1 MLGNYKEQISLTK
14 EQKEAVGLLSIG
26 SFLEYF
32 DLMLYVHM
40 AILMNELF
48 FPKTDPHTTN
58 LLAATAVCSTFV
70 LRPIGAL
77 IFGWI
82 GDNIGRKT
90 TVVITTFM
98 MAISCFIIAVLP
110 TYEQIGATAA
120 WLMTMCRIMQGVSSM
135 GEVVGAKLYL
145 TELIQKSPMQYFVVA
160 LIMVSVSLGGVCA
173 LAIASLFTS
182 YGFNWRM
189 AFLVGT
195 GIAMIGAIARTAL
208 RETPEFADAK
218 RRIKKTF
225 EEFTINTKSLVA
237 NPVIQEK
244 VSKKT
249 AISYFFMELGQ
260 PVWFYFIYIYCSNSM
275 KNSFNFDAGQVIHHN
290 FLVSMVDLLVVI
302 TLTFLAYKVHPLK
315 ILKTQSIIFFGLV
328 LVYPLLL
335 NNINTVQGIFIIQAL
350 TAVFAPSTFPAN
362 PIFYRAFPIFKR
374 FSYASFTF
382 AISRALM
389 SVVTSF
395 GIVYLIEYLGN
406 YGLLV
411 VMLPIITLYGIG
423 LLHFINLEKV
433 TGSYDSTV
441 T

>member
-1 MLGNYKEQISLTK
+1 
-14 EQKEAVGLLSIG
+14 
-26 SFLEYF
+26 
-32 DLMLYVHM
+32 
-40 AILMNELF
+40 
-48 FPKTDPHTTN
+48 
-58 LLAATAVCSTFV
+58 
-70 LRPIGAL
+70 
-77 IFGWI
+77 
-82 GDNIGRKT
+82 
-90 TVVITTFM
+90 
-98 MAISCFIIAVLP
+98 
-110 TYEQIGATAA
+110 
-120 WLMTMCRIMQGVSSM
+120 
-135 GEVVGAKLYL
+135 
-145 TELIQKSPMQYFVVA
+145 
-160 LIMVSVSLGGVCA
+160 MVSVSLGAVCA

-189 AFLVGT
+189 IFFFGT
-195 GIAMIGAIARTAL
+195 GIAMIGVVARTAL

-237 NPVIQEK
+237 NPVIQER

-315 ILKTQSIIFFGLV
+315 ILKTQSIIFFALV
-328 LVYPLLL
+328 LVYPFLL
-335 NNINTVQGIFIIQAL
+335 NNINTVGGIFMIQAL
-350 TAVFAPSTFPAN
+350 TAVFAPSTFPAS
-362 PIFYRAFPIFKR
+362 PIFYKAFPVFKR
-374 FSYASFTF
+374 FTYASFTF

-389 SVVTSF
+389 YVVTSF
-395 GIVYLIEYLGN
+395 GVVYLIEYLGN

-411 VMLPIITLYGIG
+411 VMLPIITLYGVG

-433 TGSYDSTV
+433 TDSYDSTV